1 MLFTSI
7 TFLFFFLPAAIVLY
21 VLAPT
26 PLLKN
31 LALLALSL
39 LFYAWG
45 EPVFMPVMVG
55 VILVTF
61 FAAVVMDPL
70 TGRARQAVLAV
81 AILIDLGVLAV
92 FKYAD
97 FAVLTLAK
105 ATQAFGVRLL
115 APGVPLPLGISFF
128 TFHGLSYLIDVYRR
142 RFPANRR
149 LWEVGLYIALFPQLV
164 AGPIVRYKTIAG
176 QLRRRRHSLGRA
188 SAGMRMFVIGLAQKV
203 LIADM
208 AAPLS
213 SAVFDHTAHPTFLDA
228 WTGALAYTLQIY
240 FDFAGYS
247 NMAIGLG
254 LVFGFSLPRN
264 FNLPYRSRSI
274 TEFWRR
280 WHITLSRWFRDYLYI
295 PLGGNR
301 GGAGRTYRNLV
312 IVFLLCGLWHGAS
325 WTFVLWG
332 AWHGG
337 FLVIERAGLSK
348 RLTSLPPA
356 LGWAYAALAVIFG
369 WALFRAP
376 DLARAL
382 DVWRGMVGLNGAGGL
397 GPALAAAFQPAE
409 GVVLGL
415 GAVLALAPLG
425 RRRRRGATTAQAVE
439 GRGLSP
445 ARPHA
450 LSTSAL
456 APGPPA
462 LAALDDRSARSAGVL
477 RPLADWSAAGAM
489 LGLSILQI
497 SGGAYSP
504 FLYFR
509 F

>member
-1 MLFTSI
+1 MPACIAVYFLTP
-7 TFLFFFLPAAIVLY
+7 TLFF
-21 VLAPT
+21 
-26 PLLKN
+26 KN
-31 LALLALSL
+31 LVLLVLSL

-45 EPVFMPVMVG
+45 EPVFVLVMIG
-55 VILVTF
+55 AILLNF
-61 FAAVVMDPL
+61 IAAWVMDPL
-70 TGRARQAVLAV
+70 SGRGRQVVLVIAM
-81 AILIDLGVLAV
+81 AIDLGVLGL
-92 FKYAD
+92 FKYSD
-97 FAVLTLAK
+97 FAALTLAK
-105 ATQAFGVRLL
+105 VVQPLGLKL
-115 APGVPLPLGISFF
+115 MAPALPLPLGISFF
-128 TFHGLSYLIDVYRR
+128 TFHCLSYLIDVYRR

-164 AGPIVRYKTIAG
+164 AGPIVRYKVIAR
-176 QLRRRRHSLGRA
+176 QIRKRRHSLGRTA
-188 SAGMRMFVIGLAQKV
+188 AGMRMFVIGLAQKV

-208 AAPLS
+208 ISPLA
-213 SAVFDHTAHPTFLDA
+213 SAVFDHTRRPTLLDA

-264 FNLPYRSRSI
+264 FNLPYQSRSI

-280 WHITLSRWFRDYLYI
+280 WHITLSSWFRDYLYI

-301 GGAGRTYRNLV
+301 GSPLQTYRNLV

-348 RLTSLPPA
+348 RLERLPAA
-356 LGWAYAALAVIFG
+356 LSWVYAALAIMFG
-369 WALFRAP
+369 WVLFRAP
-376 DLARAL
+376 DLTGAV
-382 DVWRGMVGLNGAGGL
+382 DVWRGMVGLNGTGGI
-397 GPALAAAFQPAE
+397 GPALASALQPTEIAI
-409 GVVLGL
+409 LFL
-415 GAVLALAPLG
+415 GAILALDPLG
-425 RRRRRGATTAQAVE
+425 RRNRHRAMTTEVDDD
-439 GRGLSP
+439 RGLETIG
-445 ARPHA
+445 ARATAPR
-450 LSTSAL
+450 SL
-456 APGPPA
+456 AS
-462 LAALDDRSARSAGVL
+462 LDAPDRRSGGLL
-477 RPLADWSAAGAM
+477 RPLGDWSATAAM
-489 LGLSILQI
+489 LGLSVLQI

>member
-1 MLFTSI
+1 LLFSSI
-7 TFLFFFLPAAIVLY
+7 AFLFFFFPAAIALY
-21 VLAPT
+21 FLT
-26 PLLKN
+26 PKILLKN
-31 LALLALSL
+31 LVLLVLSL

-45 EPVFMPVMVG
+45 EPVFVVVMIG
-55 VILVTF
+55 VILF
-61 FAAVVMDPL
+61 NFMAAWIMDRL
-70 TGRARQAVLAV
+70 SGRLRQIALAIAMAV
-81 AILIDLGVLAV
+81 DLGVLGL
-92 FKYAD
+92 FKYSD

-105 ATQAFGVRLL
+105 ATQPLGLRLL
-115 APGVPLPLGISFF
+115 APGLPLPLGISFF
-128 TFHGLSYLIDVYRR
+128 TFHCLSYLIDVYRR

-164 AGPIVRYKTIAG
+164 AGPIVRYKTIAS
-176 QLRRRRHSLGRA
+176 QIRRRRHSLGRA

-208 AAPLS
+208 ISALPN
-213 SAVFDHTAHPTFLDA
+213 AVFDHTPRPALLDA
-228 WTGALAYTLQIY
+228 WTGTLAYSLQIY

-264 FNLPYRSRSI
+264 FNMPYQSQSI

-280 WHITLSRWFRDYLYI
+280 WHITLSSWFRDYLYI

-301 GGAGRTYRNLV
+301 GSHLQTYRNLV

-337 FLVIERAGLSK
+337 FLVIERAGLSE
-348 RLTSLPPA
+348 RLRRLPAPA
-356 LGWAYAALAVIFG
+356 AWAYAALAIVFG
-369 WALFRAP
+369 WVLFRSS

-382 DVWRGMVGLNGAGGL
+382 DVWRGMVGLNGAGGM
-397 GPALAAAFQPAE
+397 GPALAEALQPAE
-409 GVVLGL
+409 VAILAIA
-415 GAVLALAPLG
+415 AVLALDPLG
-425 RRRRRGATTAQAVE
+425 RRNRHRAMTTEVDDAE
-439 GRGLSP
+439 GLETLAPHTLAP
-445 ARPHA
+445 A
-450 LSTSAL
+450 AL
-456 APGPPA
+456 AFLDGPKA
-462 LAALDDRSARSAGVL
+462 QSKGLL
-477 RPLADWSAAGAM
+477 RPLADWGVTAAM
-489 LGLSILQI
+489 LGLSLLQV
-497 SGGAYSP
+497 SGGAFSP